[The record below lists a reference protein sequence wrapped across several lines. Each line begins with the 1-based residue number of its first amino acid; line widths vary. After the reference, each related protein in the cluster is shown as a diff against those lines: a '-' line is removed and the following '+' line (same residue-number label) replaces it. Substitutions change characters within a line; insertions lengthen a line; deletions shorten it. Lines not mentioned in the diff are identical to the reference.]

1 MSLSFCFGVPLR
13 LSLGGHHEVAMKLA
27 TWAALGAGAT
37 VTSALVSASAI
48 LYRGSLF
55 TEEGTSKVVSFFLLN
70 RGKGKGGLRDV
81 EAPPA
86 AATKGSAKPR

>member
-1 MSLSFCFGVPLR
+1 
-13 LSLGGHHEVAMKLA
+13 MKFA

-37 VTSALVSASAI
+37 VASALVSASAI

-55 TEEGTSKVVSFFLLN
+55 TEEGTSKVVSFFFLN
-70 RGKGKGGLRDV
+70 RGKGKSGLRV
-81 EAPPA
+81 EVPPA